1 MTMSRTRTVLTVAL
15 ALVAASAAPAAAE
28 PLERST
34 ATFSVTEPEDN
45 FPCVE
50 QGFSTLATFTVTR
63 RSTIYG
69 DAAGEPVREIRAVR
83 FTGILYSPD
92 LSRSLPYAG
101 RFTRT
106 EDYRT
111 GIITITGLFRY
122 TPGAGPDPSA
132 SGRTVIDLAADAA
145 VFESGRL
152 PADYEREVCRILAG

>member
-1 MTMSRTRTVLTVAL
+1 MTMLRARTVLTVAL
-15 ALVAASAAPAAAE
+15 ALVAAGAGPATAE
-28 PLERST
+28 PLERSN
-34 ATFSVTEPEDN
+34 ATFTVTEPEEN
-45 FPCVE
+45 FPCIE
-50 QGFSTLATFTVTR
+50 QGFSTVATFTVTR

-69 DAAGEPVREIRAVR
+69 DTAGDPVREIRHVR
-83 FTGILYSPD
+83 FTGMLYSPD

-111 GIITITGLFRY
+111 GTITITGLFRY

-132 SGRTVIDLAADAA
+132 TGRTVIDLAADAA
-145 VFESGRL
+145 VFEAGRL